1 VRGKYLE
8 IPRTEGIS
16 TTDIV
21 GRMLLMTRSHHS
33 STTGRGKAAGG
44 RRLSGCI
51 SGAESGDEEEGS
63 SKLQSIGNLNTE
75 FTDESRGEDE
85 DACDQWDDISPRSHF
100 LATSSIMKL
109 FGAGVKPP
117 SLGDK
122 VVYVTGSFDMY
133 NAGHVQLLA
142 KAKAMGDY
150 LIVGIY
156 NDDVVNSYSGSNL
169 PILNQNERVLS
180 VLGCSFVNDV
190 LISAPPSITAE
201 MMSTL
206 DIAVVVRPK
215 HEVMVPGSHRVP
227 EQMGKLVELDLDT
240 QISVSD
246 LIVRINNQVCGCT
259 YTSDYTLEED
269 QSQSSRQ
276 IP

>member
-1 VRGKYLE
+1 
-8 IPRTEGIS
+8 
-16 TTDIV
+16 
-21 GRMLLMTRSHHS
+21 MLLMTRSHHS
-33 STTGRGKAAGG
+33 SGTRRGGAGRGR
-44 RRLSGCI
+44 RRLSGCA
-51 SGAESGDEEEGS
+51 SGAESEDEGDGTR
-63 SKLQSIGNLNTE
+63 KLQSIGNLNTE
-75 FTDESRGEDE
+75 FTDESRDEDE
-85 DACDQWDDISPRSHF
+85 DACDQWDDVSPHSHF
-100 LATSSIMKL
+100 LTTSSIMKL

-117 SLGDK
+117 SPGDK

-142 KAKAMGDY
+142 KAKSMGDY

-180 VLGCSFVNDV
+180 VLGCGYVNDV

-201 MMSTL
+201 MMATL

-215 HEVMVPGSHRVP
+215 DEVMVPGSHRVP
-227 EQMGKLVELDLDT
+227 EQMGKLVELELDT

-246 LIVRINNQVCGCT
+246 LIVRINKQV
-259 YTSDYTLEED
+259 SWIL
-269 QSQSSRQ
+269 
-276 IP
+276 